1 MTRQQQVAA
10 ALVRLDGWIPANHI
24 KSKAEV
30 ADEHAKSIEW
40 AMLGINGKSRGGPAR
55 ALRDL
60 SAAARKAIARKDAAG
75 WARAWADCPRRTQW
89 LILTQHIEHCRWPDY
104 SPKPDAETALREI
117 PFALKQLSSAPVS
130 ERRRRKGV
138 PAERD
143 VVAAIKSAF
152 CELSDRP
159 GHRVVRDGKIAG
171 PLAELCREIDR
182 IFETQLFSG
191 IDCWRLR

>member
-40 AMLGINGKSRGGPAR
+40 AMRGIKGKSRGGPAR

-60 SAAARKAIARKDAAG
+60 AAAARKAIARKDAAG
-75 WARAWADCPRRTQW
+75 WARAWAECPRRTRW
-89 LILTQHIEHCRWPDY
+89 LILAQHIEHCRWQDY

-117 PFALKQLSSAPVS
+117 AFAVKHLSSVSAS

-138 PAERD
+138 PAEQIA
-143 VVAAIKSAF
+143 VAAIKSAF
-152 CELSDRP
+152 WELSDRP
-159 GHRVVRDGKIAG
+159 GRRVVRDGQITG
-171 PLAELCREIDR
+171 PLAELCREIDQ
-182 IFETQLFSG
+182 IFGTRLFSG
-191 IDCWRLR
+191 TDIWRLR